1 MSRLFHLAKL
11 ASATALL
18 AANASAAWRYVPEGG
33 DAYEGV
39 AYITDGNWVFQV
51 SAYNTDTKKFTTVP
65 KAAGCLAGEGAL
77 DLDLAERELAE
88 SSGVDAMT
96 WTLQASQFNG
106 LTNLTDIALS
116 SKQTWVPQFLCNGCT
131 ALTNANCRG
140 LLTLN
145 NYAFKDCK
153 SLASFSPDFWTQDE
167 PYPFKEEC
175 FAGCSSL
182 PFDTLRLHPN
192 SSMGWRCFRSAT
204 GIRTVDYSR
213 RTGAVDLGFVM
224 GTGVRKVILPPAQS
238 ALSCENYFNNIEELY
253 ATSNLITSVS
263 WAITGTT
270 SYHCRF
276 FVDPVLEK
284 GYLEPTLAGY
294 DVDSPSDEQ
303 IALYCEK
310 YGVAEE
316 QARRDLI
323 GLWNFKRGAQ
333 GLVWIVRY
341 VSPFRPKN
349 GTMLFIQ

>member
-1 MSRLFHLAKL
+1 MIRLFNY
-11 ASATALL
+11 ALL
-18 AANASAAWRYVPEGG
+18 TSAVVMLTANARAAWRYVPEGG
-33 DAYEGV
+33 DDYDGV
-39 AYITDGNWVFQV
+39 AYITDGNWVFQIQT
-51 SAYNTDTKKFTTVP
+51 YNTDTKKFTTVP

-77 DLDLAERELAE
+77 DIDLAERELAE
-88 SSGVDAMT
+88 FSGVSTMT

-106 LTNLTDIALS
+106 LANLTDIALS
-116 SKQTWVPQFLCNGCT
+116 SKQTWIPRYLCCGCT

-145 NYAFKDCK
+145 NYAFKDCTR
-153 SLASFSPDFWTQDE
+153 LASFSPNFWTQDE

-175 FAGCSSL
+175 FSGCTSL
-182 PFDTLRLHPN
+182 PFDSLILHPK
-192 SSMGWRCFRSAT
+192 SGMGWACFRNAT

-213 RTGAVDLGFVM
+213 RTDTVDLNFVR
-224 GTGVRKVILPPAQS
+224 GSGVRKVILPPAQS
-238 ALSCENYFNNIEELY
+238 ALSCENFFNNIEELY

-263 WAITGTT
+263 WAITGPTN
-270 SYHCRF
+270 YRCRF

-294 DVDSPSDEQ
+294 DVDAPTDEQ
-303 IALYCEK
+303 VARYCEQ
-310 YGVAEE
+310 YGVSEE

-349 GTMLFIQ
+349 GTVLFIQ